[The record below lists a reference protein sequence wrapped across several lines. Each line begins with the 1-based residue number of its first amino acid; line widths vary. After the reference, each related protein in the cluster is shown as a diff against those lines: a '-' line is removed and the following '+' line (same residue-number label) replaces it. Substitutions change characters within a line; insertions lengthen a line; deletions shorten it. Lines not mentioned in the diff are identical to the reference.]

1 MLYFQTDGVE
11 ITVYQSTFGSAAL
24 VRAIAR
30 ICVPLEQENRV
41 TVTVVSATRSILL
54 VRLNPRDSG
63 TRERKRKSAGRTGVA
78 NRVEILVV
86 VQ

>member
-1 MLYFQTDGVE
+1 MLYFQKDGVE
-11 ITVYQSTFGSAAL
+11 ITVYQSTFSNAAL

-54 VRLNPRDSG
+54 VRLNPRDSHKYLCHP
-63 TRERKRKSAGRTGVA
+63 EPHQNHS
-78 NRVEILVV
+78 ILIT
-86 VQ
+86 VQP